1 MSSTSMG
8 IDILNRFVVV
18 GGNRLPIRKIQQP
31 QGEITSE
38 HPEPEV
44 DGVGVPVS
52 VMNEIKEEMSAL
64 RNEVAD
70 LKQKV
75 DSRPSEQPNPPY
87 AEFLGRRAKEI
98 DPRQCFIAMPYSK
111 PWSSSVEKLLK
122 ESCANA
128 GMKALVAKN
137 MDGRVVAHD
146 IWEGITGSSIIVADM
161 TDGNPNV
168 AYEVGLADV
177 LGKRVILLC
186 QGNTVPFDFQGQRL
200 ILYESTLDGSFKLKE
215 ELSTRLLQ
223 LQKTVQHA

>member
-1 MSSTSMG
+1 MSSTSM
-8 IDILNRFVVV
+8 
-18 GGNRLPIRKIQQP
+18 
-31 QGEITSE
+31 
-38 HPEPEV
+38 
-44 DGVGVPVS
+44 
-52 VMNEIKEEMSAL
+52 
-64 RNEVAD
+64 
-70 LKQKV
+70 
-75 DSRPSEQPNPPY
+75 
-87 AEFLGRRAKEI
+87 
-98 DPRQCFIAMPYSK
+98 
-111 PWSSSVEKLLK
+111 
-122 ESCANA
+122 
-128 GMKALVAKN
+128 N

-186 QGNTVPFDFQGQRL
+186 QGSTVPFDFQGQRL